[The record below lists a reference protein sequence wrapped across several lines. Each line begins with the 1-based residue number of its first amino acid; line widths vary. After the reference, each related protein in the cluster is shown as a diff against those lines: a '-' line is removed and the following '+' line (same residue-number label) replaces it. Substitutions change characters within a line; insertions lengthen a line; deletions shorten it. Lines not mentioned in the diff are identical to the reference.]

1 MNVDRAIDDVLD
13 AERDLAGD
21 LRRVGERHAVDSG
34 VYHVAETLAARCA
47 DQAALLEP
55 HLERYGAG
63 GAPPG
68 DDGSDALERMRSMA
82 SQVLGKTAVSGMLLL
97 RDLQGLYLSSHRAEL
112 AWVVLVQVA
121 KATRDGELLAA
132 AERGRVEAE
141 RRWKWVRTRVKEAS
155 PQVLVAG

>member
-1 MNVDRAIDDVLD
+1 MNVDRAIDDVLG
-13 AERDLAGD
+13 AEHDLADD

-34 VYHVAETLAARCA
+34 VYHVSATLAARCT

-55 HLERYGAG
+55 HADRYGACK
-63 GAPPG
+63 APPG
-68 DDGSDALERMRSMA
+68 DGSDALDRVRRMA
-82 SQVLGKTAVSGMLLL
+82 SQMLGKSPVSGMLLL
-97 RDLQGLYLSSHRAEL
+97 ADLNDLYLSAHRAEL

-121 KATRDGELLAA
+121 KATRDDELLAA
-132 AERGRVEAE
+132 AQKGREEAE